1 MANADLKDK
10 TLTCGDCKAEFVWT
24 AGEQQFFSEKAWTAP
39 KRCKPCRQLRKQER
53 PKQDGQRS

>member
-1 MANADLKDK
+1 MAELSDK
-10 TLTCGDCKAEFVWT
+10 SLTCGDCKSAFTWT
-24 AGEQQFFSEKAWTAP
+24 ASEQKFFSEKGWTAP